1 MKFQDKLFTLRKN
14 AGMTQNDLAE
24 KLNVSR
30 QAISRWE
37 MGTAMPDVEN
47 LIAISDLFGVT
58 LDALLKDREE
68 TTPEGVPIRPTDK
81 SDYMSFVPKYWWWF
95 AVAAVVA
102 KIIPYFLSLAVIGL
116 PNMNVAIVVYAVIGV
131 CNLLHYCGLLA
142 TAGCF
147 LYGLFQWRK

>member
-68 TTPEGVPIRPTDK
+68 PAADGEPIRTTAK

-95 AVAAVVA
+95 AVAAVAA
-102 KIIPYFLSLAVIGL
+102 KIIPYFLGLAVIGL
-116 PNMNVAIVVYAVIGV
+116 PNMELAIVVYAVIGI

-147 LYGLFQWRK
+147 LYGFFEWRK